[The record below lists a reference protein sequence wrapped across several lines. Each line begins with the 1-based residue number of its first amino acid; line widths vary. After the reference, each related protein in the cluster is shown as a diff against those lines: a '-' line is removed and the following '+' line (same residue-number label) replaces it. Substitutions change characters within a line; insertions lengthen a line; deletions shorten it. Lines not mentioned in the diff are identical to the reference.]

1 MTDLVRL
8 PGASALPHWLL
19 LPLLS
24 QGGGLVAVTRALLAA
39 TGAVQHPD
47 LHLDVTVTPES
58 VTMVVMMVMV
68 MSAALIML
76 VIMVVMMMV
85 MDLLSGLLPHRGHV
99 SPRALLCNNH
109 PRTRVNPLHPER
121 KRRETVVHHT
131 KLPTL
136 RLWNPVS
143 RSLSWNPV
151 SRSPFLNPVSPSWI
165 ASPVSYPSRPR
176 LDYDYD
182 SPPHV
187 WGIAL

>member
-8 PGASALPHWLL
+8 PGASALSHWLL

-47 LHLDVTVTPES
+47 LHLNVTVTPES
-58 VTMVVMMVMV
+58 VTMVVMVVMV
-68 MSAALIML
+68 MSTALIML
-76 VIMVVMMMV
+76 VVMVVMMV

-131 KLPTL
+131 KPTHL
-136 RLWNPVS
+136 AVLESCLSIPLLESCLSIPLLESCLSILDRESCLLSVKTKIRL
-143 RSLSWNPV
+143 
-151 SRSPFLNPVSPSWI
+151 
-165 ASPVSYPSRPR
+165 
-176 LDYDYD
+176 
-182 SPPHV
+182 
-187 WGIAL
+187 